1 MLPSLLGWSAWH
13 EAGELARTNP
23 PASQHLTQ
31 LLGDGDAEVGPT
43 WHLPVQE
50 PAEAGGEPPAEP
62 ALEIRRELLGESVVA
77 VVDERATGQARHDE
91 TRDRRLIVV
100 RVDDLDCLIAD
111 PPPEAHGEKQ
121 VAPETA
127 RARPRAFG
135 HPRAIAHDVDRM
147 ATHREPTGKLLHED
161 L

>member
-1 MLPSLLGWSAWH
+1 MDRLVSRFRRVAATVGVAAAVLASALLTASPS
-13 EAGELARTNP
+13 EAGAP
-23 PASQHLTQ
+23 S
-31 LLGDGDAEVGPT
+31 
-43 WHLPVQE
+43 VQE
-50 PAEAGGEPPAEP
+50 PAKAGGEPPAEP

-100 RVDDLDCLIAD
+100 RVDDLDCLMAD

-127 RARPRAFG
+127 RARPRALG
-135 HPRAIAHDVDRM
+135 HPCAIAHDVDRM
-147 ATHREPTGKLLHED
+147 ATRREPAGKLLHED